1 MKSERKEKVKKNF
14 YNCFTLF
21 ISTGHQ
27 KRSRNVAHEHN
38 EEELPPLNM
47 TPPIKDSNKKK
58 DIVVPMPAPNTLP
71 SNKPPKKKMKVKK
84 K

>member
-1 MKSERKEKVKKNF
+1 MKSERKEKVKKIF

-27 KRSRNVAHEHN
+27 KRSRNAAHEHN
-38 EEELPPLNM
+38 EEELPPFSM
-47 TPPIKDSNKKK
+47 STPIKENNKKK

-71 SNKPPKKKMKVKK
+71 SIKPPKKKIKVKK